1 MLLVF
6 SWREYP
12 GRPSHLVRTGNTVGG
27 HISHALAGTVLIQ
40 GAVVHIVI
48 MGCGR
53 VGSTLAH
60 ILEDQGHSVAVIDQ
74 DRDAFRKLGS
84 TFKGKKITGIGFDQ
98 NVLSEAGIE
107 HADAFAAVSSGDNSN
122 VIAARVARESFG
134 VKRVAARIYD
144 PRRAEV
150 YQRLG
155 IPTVATVR
163 WTADQMLRR
172 LLPEGSEPLWRDPTG
187 EVVLA
192 EVAYGPDW
200 VGEKTTAVEEAAQAR
215 VAFLSRLG
223 EAVLPGPGTVL
234 QEGDVLHV
242 VAREDDLDRIAG
254 AFARGGEH

>member
-1 MLLVF
+1 
-6 SWREYP
+6 
-12 GRPSHLVRTGNTVGG
+12 
-27 HISHALAGTVLIQ
+27 
-40 GAVVHIVI
+40 
-48 MGCGR
+48 
-53 VGSTLAH
+53 
-60 ILEDQGHSVAVIDQ
+60 
-74 DRDAFRKLGS
+74 
-84 TFKGKKITGIGFDQ
+84 
-98 NVLSEAGIE
+98 
-107 HADAFAAVSSGDNSN
+107 
-122 VIAARVARESFG
+122 
-134 VKRVAARIYD
+134 
-144 PRRAEV
+144 V

-242 VAREDDLDRIAG
+242 IALEENLERIA
-254 AFARGGEH
+254 AALARRGPGGKGGN